1 MGFYSFSY
9 PANDESQA
17 VFMFSSHF
25 PRMANISKLKKALI
39 SVDKG
44 EETEDGD
51 DNCGDD
57 DNDDESMVVLIR
69 GFSKI
74 ALSSPYLI

>member
-1 MGFYSFSY
+1 MCHTFISHVFTRGGKRDFHSFSY

-17 VFMFSSHF
+17 VFMFCSHF

-57 DNDDESMVVLIR
+57 ADGGDNQ
-69 GFSKI
+69 
-74 ALSSPYLI
+74 